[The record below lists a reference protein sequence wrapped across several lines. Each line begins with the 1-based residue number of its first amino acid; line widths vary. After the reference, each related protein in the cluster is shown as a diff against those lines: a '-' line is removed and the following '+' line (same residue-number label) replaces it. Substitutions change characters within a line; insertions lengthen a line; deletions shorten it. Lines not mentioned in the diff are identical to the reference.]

1 VPFAVSGLRARLP
14 GIRFSRFYWTVPLG
28 GCEQP
33 HYINGV
39 AAGIEDRAGRV
50 RDPDNRFAGRTL
62 DLDLLLCGTTIDS
75 GLDLPSVDLL
85 ERVFVLVPAAEL
97 MPDLVHP
104 VLRRTLSDLA
114 AERFPPPYAGMV
126 PLHEPRSEAG
136 PA

>member
-1 VPFAVSGLRARLP
+1 VLS
-14 GIRFSRFYWTVPLG
+14 
-28 GCEQP
+28 
-33 HYINGV
+33 
-39 AAGIEDRAGRV
+39 GIEDRAGRV